1 MISLCVGVFGFVALW
16 SFYNFWNDAAQTRG
30 VAGTGP
36 HPNLHRRAPG
46 QARPKVDPNNLKQSM
61 DEIAF
66 HNIFESK
73 LNGTDRYRRY

>member
-16 SFYNFWNDAAQTRG
+16 SLVNFWNDAAQLRP
-30 VAGTGP
+30 VAGKEVDP
-36 HPNLHRRAPG
+36 DLHRGPG
-46 QARPKVDPNNLKQSM
+46 GAAPKVDPNNLTQSM